1 VEDGLFASEREHMV
15 ESQIVRRGVRDVRVL
30 DAMRDV
36 PRHVFVAPEYRYL
49 AYADGPLPIGNGQT
63 ISQPYIVALMSELLM
78 LHGDE
83 LVLEVGTGSG
93 YQAAILAH
101 LARQVHTVERYANLA
116 RCAAGILQ
124 DLGLDNVTVH
134 TGDGTKGLPD
144 HAPYAGI
151 IVTAAAPNIPRPLL
165 DQLDEGGRLVIPVG
179 GRGGQVLERWVRHG
193 ERYDYESI
201 IPVAFVPLVGEQG
214 WKD

>member
-1 VEDGLFASEREHMV
+1 VEDGLYASEREYMV
-15 ESQIVRRGVRDVRVL
+15 ESQIVRRGVRDMRVL
-30 DAMRDV
+30 EAMRDV

-49 AYADGPLPIGNGQT
+49 AYTDGPLPIGNGQT
-63 ISQPYIVALMSELLM
+63 ISQPYIVALMSELLA
-78 LHGDE
+78 LRGDE
-83 LVLEVGTGSG
+83 KVLEVGTGSG

-101 LARQVHTVERYANLA
+101 LAREVHSIERYANLA
-116 RCAAGILQ
+116 QYAAGILQ
-124 DLGLDNVTVH
+124 DLRLENVQVH
-134 TGDGTKGLPD
+134 TGDGSKGLPE

-165 DQLDEGGRLVIPVG
+165 DQLEDGGRLVIPVG
-179 GRGGQVLERWVRHG
+179 SRGGQVLERWVRHG